1 MRKKQLYGV
10 FASFICATSFVLG
23 LCLIFIIAP
32 DFNDGPDQRLRTLT
46 NFSGLMQV
54 WYFLVYVVFGISV
67 LVLSVSLLES
77 QTHEHS
83 VLQQVTM
90 LMSYLWSCYIFASG
104 FIAILSIEFLFNQ
117 NVALGTAVVDL
128 WRDIYAIQMGLGEGF
143 EWVGAIWVT
152 LINTCL
158 LKERRLSKK
167 LVMFGYF
174 ISFFGFLT
182 LIPSLQEMGA
192 VFGLLQIIWF
202 LFVGFM
208 LLHERRNSC
217 RHDGIYSN
225 E

>member
-32 DFNDGPDQRLRTLT
+32 DFNNGPDQRLRTLT

-67 LVLSVSLLES
+67 LVLSVSLLEN
-77 QTHEHS
+77 QTREHS
-83 VLQQVTM
+83 VLQQITM

-104 FIAILSIEFLFNQ
+104 FIAILSIEFLFNE
-117 NVALGTAVVDL
+117 NFTLATAVVDL

-143 EWVGAIWVT
+143 EWVGAIWV
-152 LINTCL
+152 LMINTCL
-158 LKERRLSKK
+158 LKEKRLSKK

-192 VFGLLQIIWF
+192 VFGLLQIFWF

-208 LLHERRNSC
+208 LQHERRHSC
-217 RHDGIYSN
+217 RHHATYSN